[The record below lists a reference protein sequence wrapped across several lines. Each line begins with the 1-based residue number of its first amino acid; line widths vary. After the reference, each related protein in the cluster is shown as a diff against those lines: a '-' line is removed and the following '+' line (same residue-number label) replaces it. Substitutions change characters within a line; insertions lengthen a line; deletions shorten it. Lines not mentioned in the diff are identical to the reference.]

1 MLSAGV
7 HSPYPHVDDDP
18 GLQRH
23 YSIANAANA
32 AGYYNDLGL
41 DALAR
46 QPGNENVVFV
56 HAAPVR

>member
-1 MLSAGV
+1 
-7 HSPYPHVDDDP
+7 VDDDP